1 MTNVVQFGAAQPETL
16 ENIEAEAALLGAM
29 MFDNTII
36 KGIAEHLGTEDFFE
50 PVHSTAFAAMIA
62 ETNAGR
68 AVNPVLLKPYFK
80 DDEALKP
87 LGGMAYFARLSGDA
101 SGLLAADE
109 LAAQIHDLGLR
120 RRMRDNLARALANVT
135 DLTTPSE
142 KVIDFDLGDMVQD
155 ARGSTFEL
163 LTIEGLR
170 KLPPPD
176 WLVHEA
182 VSSDGLTIIY
192 GEPGAGKSFIALDM
206 ALRIALGR
214 DWHGFHTKRVGV
226 LYIAGEGVR
235 GVGKRVEGWA
245 LHHRC
250 NVSGVPFVVMPVAA
264 QLLEPGERAKLI
276 RTIDEAKRL
285 LDFEIG
291 LTIVDTV
298 SRSIAG
304 FDENGQETM
313 SAFVKGCDDI
323 KAHTGGAMIAIH
335 HSGKDKDKGMRGSTV
350 LLGACDAAIRLTKDQ
365 GVVTLTFEKQKDAEE
380 QKPLY
385 FALEQVAWNTG
396 TQDDPGA
403 DFTTLVPVRASA
415 PGNDSGI
422 TMEHIA
428 SAMGLMADAWGEGAP
443 LSSKPQTRDAG
454 RYAPAVF
461 AQRIGGEADKWKS
474 LLASWMDAGAIRY
487 QLFDAKAKAYGL
499 RVIDA
504 IA

>member
-1 MTNVVQFGAAQPETL
+1 MSNVVPFGAAQPEPL
-16 ENIEAEAALLGAM
+16 ENVEAEQALIGAC

-36 KGIAEHLGTEDFFE
+36 KGIAEHLGAEDFFE
-50 PVHSTAFAAMIA
+50 QVHGTAFAAMVA
-62 ETNAGR
+62 ENAAGR
-68 AVNPVLLKPYFK
+68 AVNPLLLKSYFT
-80 DDEALKP
+80 DSEPLKA
-87 LGGMAYFARLSGDA
+87 LGGMAYLARLSGDA
-101 SGLLAADE
+101 SGLLAAND
-109 LAAQIHDLGLR
+109 LADQIHDLGLR
-120 RRMRDNLARALANVT
+120 RRMRDKLARALANVT

-142 KVIDFDLGDMVQD
+142 KVIDFDLGDMVAD

-170 KLPPPD
+170 RLPPPA

-214 DWHGFHTKRVGV
+214 DWHGFRTKRAGV

-264 QLLEPGERAKLI
+264 QLLEPAERAKLI

-323 KAHTGGAMIAIH
+323 KAHTGGAMVAVH
-335 HSGKDKDKGMRGSTV
+335 HSGKDKDRGMRGSTV
-350 LLGACDAAIRLTKDQ
+350 LLGACDAAIRLSKDN
-365 GVVTLTFEKQKDAEE
+365 GIVTMSFEKQKDAEE
-380 QKPLY
+380 QSPLY

-396 TQDDPGA
+396 TQDDPGL

-415 PGNDSGI
+415 PGNNSGI
-422 TMEHIA
+422 GMEQIA
-428 SAMGLMADAWGEGAP
+428 SAMGLMIDAWGEGKP
-443 LSSKPQTRDAG
+443 LSSKPQTRDSG

-461 AQRIGGEADKWKS
+461 ARKIGGDAAEWKS
-474 LLASWMDAGAIRY
+474 LLSAWLEEGVVS
-487 QLFDAKAKAYGL
+487 FDILDRKNHISGL
-499 RVIDA
+499 RVNDA